1 MFGQHPQVGISNLP
15 IAPNLLSTLA
25 TEMDVNRCLG
35 LPVDI
40 PLEQATL
47 VASIHAEGS
56 IDILPEHSANLRQA
70 DIEQQEQPEVSHS
83 KKSMETHET
92 TEQSVPT
99 FHSEGFTCDKTEAL
113 VKKLVKCAT
122 VKTKS
127 GSYFGWKGVGFQCG
141 CVFNAVPMHVRFT
154 VNNWL
159 MMMDQEL
166 TRVTPPEELSDDMRK
181 RPHEEL
187 LPAIQ
192 RPPEGLLHSFH
203 DAFLPSILSKNSK
216 YVGDVRHPWLSI
228 LLKIKAPTDATALE
242 KATIRQC
249 FSIVDKEASLTD
261 PWRRVILRK
270 VRKHIWELLDEFG
283 ESVLDTVMQ
292 HGDKGVIEQ
301 WGKWFQAPT
310 IDDYNKAVLADEKR
324 KATAEEREYQLM
336 ESPGRKH
343 LRDKAFESLSQQG
356 RMMKKRTQ
364 TQMQTQ
370 FDVGT
375 IVQVPLHDV
384 DTTKADGKTL
394 TLIVVDIVQKKD
406 NTCAMYRLAC
416 KAGVLDTLYHPSYMT
431 SVAANSTLLGLDTVL
446 DEWTGLPRIKERK
459 AAASV
464 SMVGGQGKHLGCGC
478 KSGTCR
484 TGRCACFKAGLKCNS
499 KCHGGINK
507 NCINKD

>member
-1 MFGQHPQVGISNLP
+1 M
-15 IAPNLLSTLA
+15 
-25 TEMDVNRCLG
+25 
-35 LPVDI
+35 
-40 PLEQATL
+40 
-47 VASIHAEGS
+47 
-56 IDILPEHSANLRQA
+56 
-70 DIEQQEQPEVSHS
+70 
-83 KKSMETHET
+83 
-92 TEQSVPT
+92 
-99 FHSEGFTCDKTEAL
+99 
-113 VKKLVKCAT
+113 
-122 VKTKS
+122 
-127 GSYFGWKGVGFQCG
+127 
-141 CVFNAVPMHVRFT
+141 
-154 VNNWL
+154 
-159 MMMDQEL
+159 
-166 TRVTPPEELSDDMRK
+166 
-181 RPHEEL
+181 
-187 LPAIQ
+187 
-192 RPPEGLLHSFH
+192 
-203 DAFLPSILSKNSK
+203 
-216 YVGDVRHPWLSI
+216 
-228 LLKIKAPTDATALE
+228 
-242 KATIRQC
+242 
-249 FSIVDKEASLTD
+249 
-261 PWRRVILRK
+261 
-270 VRKHIWELLDEFG
+270 FG

-301 WGKWFQAPT
+301 WGKPFKAPT

-406 NTCAMYRLAC
+406 NTCAMYHLAC